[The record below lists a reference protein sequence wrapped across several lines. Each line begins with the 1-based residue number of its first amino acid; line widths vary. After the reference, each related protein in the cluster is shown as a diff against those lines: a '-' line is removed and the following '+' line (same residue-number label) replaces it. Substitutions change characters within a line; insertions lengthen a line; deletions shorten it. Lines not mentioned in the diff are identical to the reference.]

1 MYNTIHI
8 HLLYVETYKHCC
20 KSPARLKMH
29 ADQSHLLPL
38 RQFAWSAKSQ
48 SVYYFFWCGKIPLN
62 ISPDLRHFFF
72 SRWFSWWIN
81 SRHMWW
87 YLCCWLSLES
97 FCKHAGGG
105 GGGGE
110 GVGETGRQLLHPI
123 FGLRLAASVHKSA
136 LQIHF
141 NKYRNTKTN
150 SNKIIKDECRSQTQA
165 QFQNLMGSRSSSDFK
180 RSLQNLP
187 LP

>member
-1 MYNTIHI
+1 MWKHTNTVAKAQRDWKCTLTRVTYFRCAN
-8 HLLYVETYKHCC
+8 LL
-20 KSPARLKMH
+20 
-29 ADQSHLLPL
+29 DLPKVN
-38 RQFAWSAKSQ
+38 QFITFSGA
-48 SVYYFFWCGKIPLN
+48 GKIPLN

-97 FCKHAGGG
+97 FCKYAGGG

-110 GVGETGRQLLHPI
+110 GGGETGRQLLHPI

-165 QFQNLMGSRSSSDFK
+165 QFENLMGSRSLTDFK